1 MPCTDQQLL
10 RSALDTLEKD
20 GQEPHS
26 AFYRATMTAL
36 VAKVFGCYVGMLDML
51 GVYWYQNGQPEK
63 AKAALK
69 KAIDLLTNKKEYKA
83 SEAAVTIV
91 YAECYLYMAL
101 IASEEGNTSEAEFY
115 GAQSACLAVDMA
127 KRTQSN
133 PAWQIEISA
142 CVFVSELYLAMK
154 NKPKAAEYAEMGLAA
169 CAMLAKTDPHN
180 DLLEMRS
187 VLEKFRKKALRRFF

>member
-1 MPCTDQQLL
+1 
-10 RSALDTLEKD
+10 
-20 GQEPHS
+20 
-26 AFYRATMTAL
+26 
-36 VAKVFGCYVGMLDML
+36 MLDML

-115 GAQSACLAVDMA
+115 GAQSACLAADMA

-133 PAWQIEISA
+133 PA
-142 CVFVSELYLAMK
+142 
-154 NKPKAAEYAEMGLAA
+154 
-169 CAMLAKTDPHN
+169 
-180 DLLEMRS
+180 
-187 VLEKFRKKALRRFF
+187 